1 MDLKSFIVKIIE
13 LIKGTLIG
21 KVIFSLITGGLTLLV
36 AAPFFDKY
44 ISAILSKYLSIETS
58 DPSTFIGVFL
68 IIIAVILTVWERK
81 NQLLIETKKIEA
93 NSKKVEKPIIDLC
106 KRGINVREIESNKVF
121 LDIPYCSGKNSN
133 AFNVKLENAVVTP
146 FENKLVY
153 ASDFGDPFPDDIT
166 LSYETGK
173 SMHYSIHPFTLEE
186 ALNSYIVVKGTY
198 DDEMSKTYNVLDIFK
213 YSEPTNSWVR
223 ALGSED
229 TKIRNFV
236 KS

>member
-21 KVIFSLITGGLTLLV
+21 KVIFSLITGGLTLLG

-133 AFNVKLENAVVTP
+133 AFNAN
-146 FENKLVY
+146 
-153 ASDFGDPFPDDIT
+153 
-166 LSYETGK
+166 
-173 SMHYSIHPFTLEE
+173 
-186 ALNSYIVVKGTY
+186 
-198 DDEMSKTYNVLDIFK
+198 
-213 YSEPTNSWVR
+213 
-223 ALGSED
+223 
-229 TKIRNFV
+229 
-236 KS
+236 